1 MKKAVYIVFG
11 LAVMMGFVGCADTSV
26 ITATRSVG
34 PETTS
39 MLYID
44 STRYRGVYISYFDKA
59 SVFWPDWSSTAFYK
73 GVIIPSG
80 HHTLTLNSS
89 MYDQHLTVS
98 YDFEPRH
105 FYFISYDFENIEFL
119 LEDYTERYIT
129 ESGVT
134 WDGAVDLKQKMEKII
149 ARAGRKTP
157 ATVTASQPAAQ
168 SPLSN
173 RDTGRLQSALQK
185 SAQTVMGS
193 LDRQKIIAIV
203 NVTSSS
209 QDIAQFVVGELEVI
223 LVSNKFPVAD
233 RSTLDTIRQ
242 EQQLQ
247 LSGEVDDDTAVSIGK
262 FVGAKVIIVGDI
274 SGSSAMRRLRLR
286 ALNTETA
293 QVISS
298 TSEAF

>member
-1 MKKAVYIVFG
+1 
-11 LAVMMGFVGCADTSV
+11 
-26 ITATRSVG
+26 
-34 PETTS
+34 
-39 MLYID
+39 
-44 STRYRGVYISYFDKA
+44 
-59 SVFWPDWSSTAFYK
+59 
-73 GVIIPSG
+73 
-80 HHTLTLNSS
+80 

-129 ESGVT
+129 GSGIT

-173 RDTGRLQSALQK
+173 RDAGRLQSALQK

-223 LVSNKFPVAD
+223 LVSNKFPVVD

-242 EQQLQ
+242 EQHLQ